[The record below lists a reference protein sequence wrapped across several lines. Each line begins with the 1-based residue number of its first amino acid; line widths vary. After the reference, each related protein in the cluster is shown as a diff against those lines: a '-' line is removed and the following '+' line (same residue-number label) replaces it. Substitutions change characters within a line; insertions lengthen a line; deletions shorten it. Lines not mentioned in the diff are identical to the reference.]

1 MYSDV
6 IGRFLQR
13 DPAGF
18 MDGYNL
24 YAYVRNN
31 PMVYTDPD
39 GQIPLWVGTG
49 LIGGGIGLV
58 AGGVSAWL
66 ADEDPGQ
73 IFAGAIGGAVGGFIN
88 WFRYGN
94 YWSWRFCWCDNDRL
108 SSGRCLYKHG
118 NPRIRHML
126 LEAVWRMFQFQ
137 PDYKP
142 IKHWKKRQANEP
154 P

>member
-66 ADEDPGQ
+66 ADGDPGQ

-94 YWSWRFCWCDNDRL
+94 YMGVIFL
-108 SSGRCLYKHG
+108 
-118 NPRIRHML
+118 
-126 LEAVWRMFQFQ
+126 
-137 PDYKP
+137 
-142 IKHWKKRQANEP
+142 
-154 P
+154 